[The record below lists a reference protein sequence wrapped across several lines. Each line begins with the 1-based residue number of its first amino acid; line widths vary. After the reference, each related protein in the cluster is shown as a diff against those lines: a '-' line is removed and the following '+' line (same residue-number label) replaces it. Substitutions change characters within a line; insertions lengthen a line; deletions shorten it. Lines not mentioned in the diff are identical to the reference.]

1 MEKRRAFLIL
11 CGASFFVPVSTL
23 LASDQKKI
31 LQALVEILIPYSD
44 KQLQDAAHNYI
55 IYFIFTHPT
64 LNNQKRK
71 FLKKSLLWLN
81 TFSIEKKR
89 KSFDAL
95 AKNEQQYLLEE
106 LLEHDWGKEMI
117 THYTTLLLE
126 ATLGDPI
133 YGINP
138 KGMGWERVG
147 FTPGFPRP
155 KRIYRGS

>member
-11 CGASFFVPVSTL
+11 CGASFFVPPATL
-23 LASDQKKI
+23 LAKDQKET
-31 LQALVEILIPYSD
+31 LQALIEMLIPYSD
-44 KQLQDAAHNYI
+44 KPLRNASQNY
-55 IYFIFTHPT
+55 IYFIFTHPS
-64 LNNQKRK
+64 LNDKKRK
-71 FLKKSLLWLN
+71 FLKNSLLWLD

-95 AKNEQQYLLEE
+95 ANNERQFLLEE
-106 LLEHDWGKEMI
+106 LLEYNWGKEMI
-117 THYTTLLLE
+117 TQYTILLLE

-138 KGMGWERVG
+138 KGLGWERVG